1 MGSEYAVDIQAF
13 RPYTDNAVSIKKSVK
28 AYWPVW
34 CIVLCL
40 GALGLFMPHSHVG
53 HGPEHLAKPCS
64 ACQIQNNLAAL
75 ESSNP
80 LPSDPFELTVS
91 RLSLGND
98 DLYSRDLAASA
109 PARAPP
115 AA

>member
-1 MGSEYAVDIQAF
+1 M
-13 RPYTDNAVSIKKSVK
+13 SIKKPVK

-53 HGPEHLAKPCS
+53 HGPEHLAKPCT

-75 ESSNP
+75 ESSER
-80 LPSDPFELTVS
+80 LSSDPFEPTVS
-91 RLSLGND
+91 RMALGD
-98 DLYSRDLAASA
+98 DEMYSRDRATLA
-109 PARAPP
+109 PARALP